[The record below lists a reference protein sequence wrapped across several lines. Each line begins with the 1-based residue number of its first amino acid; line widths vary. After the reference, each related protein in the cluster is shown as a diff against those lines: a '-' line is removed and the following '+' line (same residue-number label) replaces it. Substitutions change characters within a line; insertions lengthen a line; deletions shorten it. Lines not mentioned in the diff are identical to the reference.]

1 MWLEKLNEAIEK
13 SGLSNKQLAEKSH
26 VSEKTIARIRA
37 GGASRPYLDTLGDL
51 TSALDITLEDIFSES
66 NARLATGDLTS
77 LQNDVDRLTTEINM
91 LTAENAML
99 KEKVGALTSE
109 NDLLRIKLEHKE
121 EIITIHNYYNSIIKN
136 MGK

>member
-51 TSALDITLEDIFSES
+51 TSALDTTLEEIFSES
-66 NARLATGDLTS
+66 NARLACGDLTS
-77 LQNDVDRLTTEINM
+77 LQNEVDRLTAENNM
-91 LTAENAML
+91 LAAENNML
-99 KEKVGALTSE
+99 KDKVGVLSAE
-109 NDLLRIKLEHKE
+109 NDLLKIKLEHKE
-121 EIITIHNYYNSIIKN
+121 EIINLHNYYNSIIKH
-136 MGK
+136 G